1 MSNEGKNIYT
11 TREAGQVLEGMIDRF
26 TYDINLLRLFT
37 EHPDKVIGTT
47 ATIVSTEIFTDASL
61 FDKLTIV
68 DMRVEYNPATHGDV
82 VMVSFDEYDGR
93 FNAEELFC
101 TFNENESLVLD
112 KFGELKELV
121 NAAAN

>member
-1 MSNEGKNIYT
+1 MSDDAKNIYT
-11 TREAGQVLEGMIDRF
+11 TDEARRVLEDMIDRF
-26 TYDINLLRLFT
+26 TYDITLLRLFI
-37 EHPDKVIGTT
+37 EHPDKLIGTT
-47 ATIVSTEIFTDASL
+47 ATIVSTEIFTDAAL
-61 FDKLTIV
+61 FDKLNII

-112 KFGELKELV
+112 KFGELKE
-121 NAAAN
+121 NI